1 MESLTAI
8 GPEQRF
14 TGIPVAPG
22 IARAAVLVQWEE
34 DEEIARRS
42 ITPEELPEEIAR
54 FESAL
59 IATRAELLEIQQR
72 IASAIGSS
80 DASIFD
86 AHLLVVEDRTL
97 IDEVLRRLDSE
108 RANVEYLFHQVADAG
123 FLHAG
128 TGVGA

>member
-1 MESLTAI
+1 MEPPNTSGT
-8 GPEQRF
+8 EQRF

-22 IARAAVLVQWEE
+22 IAHCAVMVQWEE
-34 DEEIARRS
+34 DEEIVLRK
-42 ITPEELPEEIAR
+42 IEPHELPEEIAR

-72 IASAIGSS
+72 IAAAIGSD

-97 IDEVLRRLDSE
+97 IDEVLRKLDRE
-108 RANVEYLFHQVADAG
+108 RFILPKGHDFYSLYAAREKPNNI
-123 FLHAG
+123 
-128 TGVGA
+128 